1 MLKPRTTN
9 DDSVIPFVECRGK
22 TCTDGLPGT
31 TVFDHC
37 RYAGV
42 VAEALYAL
50 LPKSVKSLY
59 PVFPGLM
66 VSLHDLGKVS
76 PGFQGKYFLPLLSKF
91 SPAWA
96 KIYQNMGTNT
106 NHAEVGA
113 EALRVVFESQD
124 KSPVIQAIAAHHGY
138 RPQNINML
146 SDRNVWQLEREKLI
160 RALEQVFQH
169 QLSRDELEKGRTDL
183 LAGLMCVADWIASDE
198 NFFPP
203 DEAPLTADELSGRV
217 RDVLQ
222 KCGFWQA
229 EIHRGL
235 SFYDIFRFDLRT
247 EQSTLI
253 NAINIPGVYILEAS
267 MGSGKTEAALYA
279 AYKLMASG
287 SNYGLYFALPTRLTS
302 DKIHTRVAAF
312 MAQILV
318 SPQAV
323 KLAHGQAW
331 LSEYAHGNQDDGKLR
346 TPTWFSPAKRG
357 LLYPLSVGTIDQ
369 ALLAVMNVKHS
380 FVRLFGLAGKVVI
393 LDEVHSYDL
402 YTGTILDSLV
412 KTLSNIGCTV
422 IILSATLTKARRQK
436 MLDADCGADNG
447 YPLVSGRPADAQ
459 LIVTDSPKIDRKTKI
474 VALRWL
480 FGDAEA
486 VVADA
491 LEQARKGC
499 NVVCI
504 ANTVKKSQL
513 WYRTLL
519 AEMHAED
526 SNSVKY
532 GLLHSRFPMFRRET
546 IEDDWIEALGKAD
559 MKRPTGSILIATQ
572 IVEQSVDIDADYM
585 ISELA
590 PVDMLLQRMGRLWRH
605 KRSKRRCEA
614 PAFTVTLEKEPS
626 LNTQADEKDF
636 QNCTGIGSWYVYA
649 PFVLLRTY
657 ELMIRRQT
665 VIIPADI
672 RLLLESIYDDSVQI
686 NETGLHQKLQRK
698 MQARQAELQSRAISA
713 GVNVT
718 SLPIRSDDEENPP
731 TRYNSRPTVSLLI
744 VRDIDIAVAHH
755 TVSLTLLDG
764 EEVLVN
770 QYIRDI
776 EVTRALYRN
785 IVSVP
790 KIGVFFELEK
800 DTGILQQHFF
810 AAEMPYICRLDRDGK
825 SLLLYD
831 TGKPFGWSYR
841 EDFGVY
847 NEQGQG
853 ESAAKTASNNMSEKS
868 EPLPPED
875 SFVFMEGE
883 DW

>member
-1 MLKPRTTN
+1 MLKPRTTT
-9 DDSVIPFVECRGK
+9 DDSVMPFVECRGK
-22 TCTDGLPGT
+22 TCADGLPGT

-50 LPKSVKSLY
+50 LPKSVKFLY
-59 PVFPGLM
+59 PVSPGLM

-76 PGFQGKYFLPLLSKF
+76 PGFQGKYFMPVLSKF
-91 SPAWA
+91 SPSWA
-96 KIYQNMGTNT
+96 KICQNMGANT

-124 KSPVIQAIAAHHGY
+124 KAPVIQAIAAHHGY
-138 RPQNINML
+138 RPQKIDML
-146 SDRNVWQLEREKLI
+146 SDRNAWQLERQKLI
-160 RALEQVFQH
+160 RALEQEFQH
-169 QLSRDELEKGRTDL
+169 QISKGELEKGRADL
-183 LAGLMCVADWIASDE
+183 LTGLMCVADWIASDE
-198 NFFPP
+198 KYFPP
-203 DEAPLTADELSGRV
+203 DEAPLSADELSGRV

-222 KCGFWQA
+222 ECGFRHTD
-229 EIHRGL
+229 IRSGL
-235 SFYDIFRFDLRT
+235 SFYDIFQFDLRP

-253 NAINIPGVYILEAS
+253 SAVNTPRVYILEAS

-287 SNYGLYFALPTRLTS
+287 SNHGLYFALPTRLTS

-312 MAQILV
+312 MEKILV

-331 LSEYAHGNQDDGKLR
+331 LSEYARGNQDDGRLR
-346 TPTWFSPAKRG
+346 TPAWFSPAKRG
-357 LLYPLSVGTIDQ
+357 LLYPFSVGTIDQ

-412 KTLSNIGCTV
+412 KTLRDSGCTV
-422 IILSATLTKARRQK
+422 IILSATLTKSRRQK
-436 MLDADCGADNG
+436 LLAADCGTDNG

-459 LIVTDSPKIDRKTKI
+459 LITTNLPKIDRKTKA
-474 VALRWL
+474 VALSWL
-480 FGDAEA
+480 FGDAEV

-519 AEMHAED
+519 AEMCAED
-526 SNSVKY
+526 SNSVKQ
-532 GLLHSRFPMFRRET
+532 GLLHSRFPMFQREA
-546 IEDDWIEALGKAD
+546 IEDDWIEALGKGE

-605 KRSKRRCEA
+605 NRLNRRCEA
-614 PAFTVTLEKEPS
+614 PAFTVTLENEPS
-626 LNTQADEKDF
+626 LNTQAEEKDF
-636 QNCTGIGSWYVYA
+636 QNCTGPGSWYVYA
-649 PFVLLRTY
+649 PFVFLRTY
-657 ELMIRRQT
+657 ELMIEREA
-665 VIIPADI
+665 VIIPSDI
-672 RLLLESIYDDSVQI
+672 RFLLESIYDDSFQI
-686 NETGLHQKLQRK
+686 NESGLHQNLQRK
-698 MQARQAELQSRAISA
+698 MQGRQKELQARAISA

-755 TVSLTLLDG
+755 TVSLTLLNG

-770 QYIRDI
+770 QYIKNI
-776 EVTRALYRN
+776 EVTRTLYRN

-790 KIGVFFELEK
+790 KIGAFFEVEK
-800 DTGILQQHFF
+800 DTRILQQHFF
-810 AAEMPYICRLDRDGK
+810 ASEMPYICKLDRDGK

-831 TGKPFGWSYR
+831 TGKPLGWSYR
-841 EDFGVY
+841 EDFGVCRP
-847 NEQGQG
+847 GCRCDRH
-853 ESAAKTASNNMSEKS
+853 ADH
-868 EPLPPED
+868 PL
-875 SFVFMEGE
+875 GL
-883 DW
+883 